1 MTSDS
6 PARRRAADWIRS
18 ASNVVVFTGAGISA
32 ESGIATF
39 RDEGGFWSQ
48 FPPEQF
54 ATWNGLLKTA
64 ATQPRQLAEFLLAL
78 LEPVARAAP
87 NPGHRAIERL
97 EHHTRVTVVTQNVD
111 GLHQEAG
118 NTVVYEVH
126 GSLFEIVTL
135 SGRFVRLISRREML
149 QIVEAVRGT
158 LDRWF
163 VLPRLLA
170 AVNPILGL
178 DPGSVH
184 RPRIVLFGAPM
195 AEPAWSQSLTAA
207 RACDLMLLV
216 GTSGEVLPAAM
227 LPHEARARGAK
238 LVGVGPEMGNADCWL
253 HGSAGEVLPALVREA
268 FPEVNSQT

>member
-1 MTSDS
+1 MNSDS
-6 PARRRAADWIRS
+6 PALLQAAHWLRS
-18 ASNVVVFTGAGISA
+18 ARNVVVFTGAGISG

-64 ATQPRQLAEFLLAL
+64 ATRPRHLAEFLLAL
-78 LEPVARAAP
+78 LEPVARATP
-87 NPGHRAIERL
+87 NPGHRAIEQL
-97 EHHTRVTVVTQNVD
+97 EHHTCVTVVTQNVD

-118 NTVVYEVH
+118 NTVVHEIH

-135 SGRFVRLISRREML
+135 SGRFVRLVSRRELL

-170 AVNPILGL
+170 AVSPVLRL

-184 RPRIVLFGAPM
+184 RPKIVLFGEPM
-195 AEPAWSQSLTAA
+195 AEPAWTQSLAA
-207 RACDLMLLV
+207 AGACDLMLV
-216 GTSGEVLPAAM
+216 VSTSGEVLPAAM
-227 LPHEARARGAK
+227 LPHEARAAGAK
-238 LVGVGPEMGNADCWL
+238 LIGVGPEMGNADCWL
-253 HGSAGEVLPALVREA
+253 SGPAGEVLPALVCAA
-268 FPEVNSQT
+268 FPGVRNEQ